1 MKSLLREF
9 IGHKKLSDNS
19 KKAYVYDLT
28 QFLDIVGEVIN
39 QQTLASYGDFL
50 QDLKPSVQKRKH
62 SSVNQF
68 LYYLYEMSY
77 LDRFYKL
84 EQLASSQKT
93 LLPKSS
99 RPSLLDWS
107 PVYEDDSLSDG
118 QLIALLILELGL
130 LPSEILAL
138 KVADFDLAFRLV
150 RVSHRQL
157 LRILPLPEVLL
168 AYLEP
173 YLEGTYLFEHG
184 GKPYTRQWLSGQ
196 VTAYLRSL
204 GHADQTAQSLREQFI
219 LKEVVKGRALPD
231 LAKHLG
237 LKTGLTLE
245 KYYQVDGY

>member
-50 QDLKPSVQKRKH
+50 QDLKPSAQKRKK

-68 LYYLYEMSY
+68 LYYLYGTGHLEQ
-77 LDRFYKL
+77 FYKL
-84 EQLASSQKT
+84 EQLSTSQSIFLPEFSS
-93 LLPKSS
+93 
-99 RPSLLDWS
+99 PSLLDLE
-107 PVYEDDSLSDG
+107 PIYQLEGLSDG
-118 QLIALLILELGL
+118 QLLALLILELGL
-130 LPSEILAL
+130 LPSELLNL
-138 KVADFDLAFRLV
+138 KVTDFDLAFRLV
-150 RVSHRQL
+150 RVSHRQMI
-157 LRILPLPEVLL
+157 RILPLPEVLL
-168 AYLEP
+168 PYLEP
-173 YLEGTYLFEHG
+173 YLMGTYLFEHD
-184 GKPYTRQWLSGQ
+184 GKPYTRQWVSRQLTSYMRLIGQ
-196 VTAYLRSL
+196 AGVTAQ
-204 GHADQTAQSLREQFI
+204 ALREQFI
-219 LKEVVKGRALPD
+219 LREIGKGKNLTD